1 MSFIRSFAILM
12 VAVILGQ
19 AVVACVGVESPMAPP
34 EPEPPAPG
42 EEFATLDG
50 TSWRLET
57 IQGEPVLPGTEP
69 TLVFEDGNAGGT
81 TGCNSF
87 GGPYV
92 ATGEAAIQ
100 FTEIASTQMACMD
113 PDGVMDQEI
122 AYLSMLQSATDYRVE
137 GDRLELQNDLGETVL
152 TFSRTE

>member
-1 MSFIRSFAILM
+1 VNRMQSFIILM
-12 VAVILGQ
+12 IAVILGQ
-19 AVVACVGVESPMAPP
+19 TIVACVGVESLVATP
-34 EPEPPAPG
+34 EPEPPVSG
-42 EEFATLDG
+42 EGFATLDG

-100 FTEIASTQMACMD
+100 FAEIASTQMACMD
-113 PDGVMDQEI
+113 PDGVMEQEI

-137 GDRLELQNDLGETVL
+137 GDRLELHNDLGETVL
-152 TFSRTE
+152 AFSRAE

>member
-1 MSFIRSFAILM
+1 MNFARSFVILM
-12 VAVILGQ
+12 IAVILGQ
-19 AVVACVGVESPMAPP
+19 TIVACVGVESPVATP
-34 EPEPPAPG
+34 EPEPPAAT

-69 TLVFEDGNAGGT
+69 TLVFEDGNTGGT

-92 ATGEAAIQ
+92 ATGEAAIE
-100 FTEIASTQMACMD
+100 FREIASTQMACMD
-113 PDGVMDQEI
+113 PDGVMEQEI
-122 AYLSMLQSATDYRVE
+122 AYLSMLQGATDYRVE

-152 TFSRTE
+152 VLSRTE